1 MDGHLIIGE
10 FILTLGA
17 FLALLFVIHKFAWTP
32 FNQML
37 EERQNKV
44 QADWQA
50 AEDAKKDAEDH
61 HATIKEQLKQA
72 HLQADQIIR
81 KAHKESENMR
91 EEMLA
96 ETKAQQARLVE
107 MTQADLEARRQHFE
121 YQMKESV
128 GLMAVTMAEKIL
140 KREITPEDHQ
150 RVNQSFIARLEE
162 LDEQ

>member
-61 HATIKEQLKQA
+61 QATIKEQLRQA

-96 ETKAQQARLVE
+96 ETLKIIEALAFSLAKKISRTNIFLAPFSGNKDTKNWYFVFPGR
-107 MTQADLEARRQHFE
+107 MTFSCFSLWW
-121 YQMKESV
+121 K
-128 GLMAVTMAEKIL
+128 
-140 KREITPEDHQ
+140 
-150 RVNQSFIARLEE
+150 
-162 LDEQ
+162 